1 MTQLRLLILCLLV
14 SFKAISQ
21 TDTIKKIVL
30 SEKVGREVVKDL
42 VKGDVCRQ
50 LLTLK
55 NENIKNLQEQN
66 KELVEIIKI
75 KDSILSK
82 KNDIIT
88 VQDKAI
94 GWWKKPQLHGYLGV
108 QTINATLVNP
118 SLYGNVLLE
127 FPKFNVG
134 AQYFVQPN
142 NPSGYGFIV
151 EYKLF

>member
-1 MTQLRLLILCLLV
+1 V
-14 SFKAISQ
+14 SFKSISQ

-30 SEKVGREVVKDL
+30 NERVGREVVKDL

-66 KELVEIIKI
+66 DELVEIIKI

-82 KNDIIT
+82 KDEIIT

-108 QTINATLVNP
+108 QTVNATLVNP
-118 SLYGNVLLE
+118 SLYGNLLLE
-127 FPKFNVG
+127 FSKFNVG

-142 NPSGYGFIV
+142 NPSGYGFIF

>member
-1 MTQLRLLILCLLV
+1 V

>member
-1 MTQLRLLILCLLV
+1 M
-14 SFKAISQ
+14 SFKSISQ

-30 SEKVGREVVKDL
+30 DERVGREVVKDL

-66 KELVEIIKI
+66 AELAKIIKI

-82 KNDIIT
+82 KDDIIT

-94 GWWKKPQLHGYLGV
+94 GWWKKPELHSYLGV
-108 QTINATLVNP
+108 QTVNATLVNP
-118 SLYGNVLLE
+118 YVYGSLLLE
-127 FPKFNVG
+127 FPKFNIG
-134 AQYFVQPN
+134 GQYILQLN
-142 NPSGYGFIV
+142 NPSGYGFIF

>member
-14 SFKAISQ
+14 NFKGISQ

-30 SEKVGREVVKDL
+30 DERVGREVVKDL

-50 LLTLK
+50 LLSLK
-55 NENIKNLQEQN
+55 SENIKNLEEQN
-66 KELVEIIKI
+66 AELVEIIKI

-88 VQDKAI
+88 IQDKAI
-94 GWWKKPQLHGYLGV
+94 GWWKKPELHGYLRV
-108 QTINATLVNP
+108 QTINISLVDP
-118 SLYGNVLLE
+118 YLFGIVMLE
-127 FPKFNVG
+127 FPKIKIG
-134 AQYFVQPN
+134 GQYFVQPN
-142 NPSGYGFIV
+142 NPTGYGLIL

>member
-1 MTQLRLLILCLLV
+1 V

-30 SEKVGREVVKDL
+30 DERVGREVVKDL

-50 LLTLK
+50 LLNLK
-55 NENIKNLQEQN
+55 NENINNLEEQN
-66 KELVEIIKI
+66 KELLQIIKI

>member
-14 SFKAISQ
+14 SFKSISQ

-30 SEKVGREVVKDL
+30 DEKVGREVVKDL

-50 LLTLK
+50 LLALAQEKNDVLK
-55 NENIKNLQEQN
+55 KQN
-66 KELVEIIKI
+66 AELYSIIAI

-94 GWWKKPQLHGYLGV
+94 GWWKKPELHSYLGV
-108 QTINATLVNP
+108 QTVNATLVNP
-118 SLYGNVLLE
+118 YLYGTLLLE
-127 FPKFNVG
+127 FPKFNIG
-134 AQYFVQPN
+134 GQYILQPN
-142 NPSGYGFIV
+142 NPSGYGFIF

>member
-1 MTQLRLLILCLLV
+1 M

-30 SEKVGREVVKDL
+30 DERVGREVVKDL

-50 LLTLK
+50 LLNLK
-55 NENIKNLQEQN
+55 NENINNLEEQN
-66 KELVEIIKI
+66 KELLEIIKI

-82 KNDIIT
+82 KDDIIT

-118 SLYGNVLLE
+118 SLYGNLLLE
-127 FPKFNVG
+127 FSKFNVG

-142 NPSGYGFIV
+142 NPSGYGFIL

>member
-1 MTQLRLLILCLLV
+1 M
-14 SFKAISQ
+14 SFKSISQ

-30 SEKVGREVVKDL
+30 DERVGREVVKDL

-55 NENIKNLQEQN
+55 NENIKNLEEQN
-66 KELVEIIKI
+66 AELAEIIKI

-88 VQDKAI
+88 IQDKAI
-94 GWWKKPQLHGYLGV
+94 GWWKKPELHSYLGV
-108 QTINATLVNP
+108 QTVSATLVNP
-118 SLYGNVLLE
+118 YLYGTLLLE
-127 FPKFNVG
+127 FPKFNIG
-134 AQYFVQPN
+134 GQYILQPN
-142 NPSGYGFIV
+142 NPSGYGFIF

>member
-1 MTQLRLLILCLLV
+1 M
-14 SFKAISQ
+14 SFKSISQ

-30 SEKVGREVVKDL
+30 DERVGREVVKDL

-55 NENIKNLQEQN
+55 NENIKNLEEQN
-66 KELVEIIKI
+66 AELAKIIKI

-82 KNDIIT
+82 KDDIIT

-94 GWWKKPQLHGYLGV
+94 GWWKKPELHSYLGV
-108 QTINATLVNP
+108 QTVNATLVNP
-118 SLYGNVLLE
+118 YVYGSLLLE
-127 FPKFNVG
+127 FPKFNIG
-134 AQYFVQPN
+134 GQYILQPN
-142 NPSGYGFIV
+142 NPSGYGFIF

>member
-1 MTQLRLLILCLLV
+1 V
-14 SFKAISQ
+14 SFKSISQ

-30 SEKVGREVVKDL
+30 DERVGREVVKDL

-66 KELVEIIKI
+66 AELAKIIKI

-82 KNDIIT
+82 KDDIIT
-88 VQDKAI
+88 IQDKAI
-94 GWWKKPQLHGYLGV
+94 GWWKKPELHSYLGV
-108 QTINATLVNP
+108 QTVNATLINP
-118 SLYGNVLLE
+118 YVYGSLLLE
-127 FPKFNVG
+127 FPKFNIG
-134 AQYFVQPN
+134 GQYILQPN
-142 NPSGYGFIV
+142 NPSGYGFIF

>member
-1 MTQLRLLILCLLV
+1 V

-30 SEKVGREVVKDL
+30 DERVGREVVKDL

-50 LLTLK
+50 LLNLK
-55 NENIKNLQEQN
+55 NENIKNLEEQN
-66 KELVEIIKI
+66 KELLEIIKV

-82 KNDIIT
+82 KDNIIT

-134 AQYFVQPN
+134 AQYYVQAN